1 MFKLNVGTVGLV
13 ETRVFFFFFFF
24 FFLGGGGGANG
35 CIQIGEIVI
44 LSRLG

>member
-24 FFLGGGGGANG
+24 FGGGGPNG